1 MNSLF
6 GRSSA
11 ARFFSTQKTKDM
23 RWLLGGILLLLLG
36 IGLQMGLLVYAMY
49 ALLGVIFLSRYL
61 ARQWIENLS
70 ATRECSSEIAEIG
83 DKVGV
88 AVRVRNQGGVP
99 VPWVL
104 LEDSLPREALA
115 ERPPR
120 IRIDG
125 RRLALLQIGGRGEKT
140 LLYQLTFT
148 RRGYYQLGPVL
159 IESGDLFGL
168 HRRFKVVTEPH
179 FVMVYPKVVPLIG
192 YDLASRRPIG
202 EIKMTHRL
210 FEDPTRVA
218 GVRPYQRGDAL
229 NRIHWKATARTG
241 ELHSRIFDPSTVAGA
256 TILLD
261 FHTESYSPQG
271 EPHRSELAITT
282 AASLANA
289 LSQLGQQ
296 VGLVTNG
303 RDAADRIREEGMK
316 REFRTRDMAQRE
328 FETEAQNTRLRPVV
342 VETQKG
348 PEHFQ
353 QIREALARLEK
364 TDGLTFSQL
373 IIESTSRL
381 PRDATVVAIL
391 GDISTEA
398 AIALGNLRRSG
409 YAVTALVMLQD
420 STTNPGSGTRFLDAD
435 GMVDKIGRLFA
446 EGLDVRQV
454 DTEAGIS
461 QLCSEQLVR

>member
-1 MNSLF
+1 
-6 GRSSA
+6 
-11 ARFFSTQKTKDM
+11 M
-23 RWLLGGILLLLLG
+23 RWLLGGIVLLLLG
-36 IGLQMGLLVYAMY
+36 IAFQLGLLVYAMY
-49 ALLGVIFLSRYL
+49 ALLGVILLSRYL

-70 ATRECSSEIAEIG
+70 ATRECSRDIAEIG
-83 DKVGV
+83 DKVAI
-88 AVRVRNQGGVP
+88 AVRVRNNGGVP

-104 LEDSLPREALA
+104 LEDSLPKDALA

-120 IRIDG
+120 IRIEG
-125 RRLALLQIGGRGEKT
+125 RRLALLQIGGRSEKS

-179 FVMVYPKVVPLIG
+179 FVMVYPKVIPLVG
-192 YDLASRRPIG
+192 YSLASRRPIG

-218 GVRPYQRGDAL
+218 GVRQYQRGDSL

-256 TILLD
+256 TIVLD
-261 FHTESYSPQG
+261 FHTDSFPAQG

-289 LSQLGQQ
+289 LCQLGQQ

-303 RDAADRIREEGMK
+303 RDAADRIREEGIN
-316 REFRTRDMAQRE
+316 REFRTRNTAQQQ
-328 FETEAQNTRLRPVV
+328 FQTETENTRLRPVI

-348 PEHFQ
+348 PEQFQ

-364 TDGLTFSQL
+364 TDGLSLSQL
-373 IIESTSRL
+373 LVEASSRM
-381 PRDATVVAIL
+381 PRDATVVAVV
-391 GDISTEA
+391 GDVTTET
-398 AIALGNLRRSG
+398 AITLGNLRRNG

-420 STTNPGSGTRFLDAD
+420 GTGIPSSDTRFLDGD
-435 GMVDKIGRLFA
+435 GMVDKLGRLIA
-446 EGLDVRQV
+446 EGLDVRHV
-454 DTEAGIS
+454 DNEAGIS
-461 QLCSEQLVR
+461 QLCSEQLIR

>member
-1 MNSLF
+1 
-6 GRSSA
+6 
-11 ARFFSTQKTKDM
+11 M
-23 RWLLGGILLLLLG
+23 RWLLGGIVLLLLG
-36 IGLQMGLLVYAMY
+36 IAFQLGLLVYAMY
-49 ALLGVIFLSRYL
+49 ALLGVILLSRYL

-70 ATRECSSEIAEIG
+70 ATRECSRDIAEIG
-83 DKVGV
+83 DKVAI
-88 AVRVRNQGGVP
+88 AVRVRNDGGVP

-104 LEDSLPREALA
+104 LEDSLPKDALA

-120 IRIDG
+120 IRIEG
-125 RRLALLQIGGRGEKT
+125 RRLALLQIGGRSEKS

-179 FVMVYPKVVPLIG
+179 FVMVYPKVIPLIG
-192 YDLASRRPIG
+192 YSLASRRPIG

-218 GVRPYQRGDAL
+218 GVRQYQRGDSL

-256 TILLD
+256 TIVLD
-261 FHTESYSPQG
+261 FHKDSFPAQG

-289 LSQLGQQ
+289 LCQLSQQ

-303 RDAADRIREEGMK
+303 RDAADRIREEGIN
-316 REFRTRDMAQRE
+316 REFRTRDTAQQQ
-328 FETEAQNTRLRPVV
+328 FQTNTENTRLRPVI

-348 PEHFQ
+348 PEQFQ

-364 TDGLTFSQL
+364 TDGLSLSQL
-373 IIESTSRL
+373 LVEASSRM
-381 PRDATVVAIL
+381 PRDATVVAVV
-391 GDISTEA
+391 GDVTTET
-398 AIALGNLRRSG
+398 AIALGNLRRNG

-420 STTNPGSGTRFLDAD
+420 VTGIPSSGTRFLDED
-435 GMVDKIGRLFA
+435 GMVDKLGRLIA
-446 EGLDVRQV
+446 EGLDVRHV
-454 DTEAGIS
+454 DNEAGIS
-461 QLCSEQLVR
+461 QLCSEQLIR